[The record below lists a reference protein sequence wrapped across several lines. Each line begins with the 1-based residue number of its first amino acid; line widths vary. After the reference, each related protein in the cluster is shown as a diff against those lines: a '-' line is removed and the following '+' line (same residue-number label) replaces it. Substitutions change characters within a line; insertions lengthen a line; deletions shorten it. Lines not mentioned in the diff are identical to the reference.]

1 MFKLWAVSSR
11 NCLHSVVGSIHSCSN
26 MCMGTSLTILWRQV
40 KRNWFCVD
48 MTAYQKHRMPNRRFS
63 VYLLTQIAVVTEKT
77 TLSCRPP
84 TATFTAWGPQLKN
97 VTLKWIKLYR
107 NRVPASD
114 SLHTVILFSSGIS
127 ANYAAHSPLW
137 YLAKDFISYGRFTRG
152 Q

>member
-1 MFKLWAVSSR
+1 MSSR

-40 KRNWFCVD
+40 TRKLFCVD
-48 MTAYQKHRMPNRRFS
+48 MTAYQKHRMRNRRFS

-97 VTLKWIKLYR
+97 VTLEWIESYR
-107 NRVPASD
+107 NWPVIVCRPQFCFLVVKVQRIPSLLLSD
-114 SLHTVILFSSGIS
+114 AWPKVLHLT
-127 ANYAAHSPLW
+127 A
-137 YLAKDFISYGRFTRG
+137 
-152 Q
+152 